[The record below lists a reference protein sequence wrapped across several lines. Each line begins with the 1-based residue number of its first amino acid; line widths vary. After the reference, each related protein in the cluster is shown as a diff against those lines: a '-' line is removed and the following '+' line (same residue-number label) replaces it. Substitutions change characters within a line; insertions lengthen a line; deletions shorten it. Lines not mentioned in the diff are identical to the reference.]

1 VAGDVTENK
10 EMYLDDGES
19 SLLRHMRLE
28 LGDDITWS
36 NDSSDD
42 EEVEESSLLSLLL
55 QMQLARLN
63 RGEVEVLT

>member
-1 VAGDVTENK
+1 MAGDVTENK
-10 EMYLDDGES
+10 EMYDEGES
-19 SLLRHMRLE
+19 PLLRHIRLE

-55 QMQLARLN
+55 QMQFARLN
-63 RGEVEVLT
+63 RGVAEVLT

>member
-1 VAGDVTENK
+1 
-10 EMYLDDGES
+10 M
-19 SLLRHMRLE
+19 LRHIRLE

-55 QMQLARLN
+55 QMQFARLN
-63 RGEVEVLT
+63 RGVAEVLT